1 MSSAAKTFVE
11 TGRAPRTQYPGF
23 WWVRIKPYAPKAGNV
38 VQSMTLRKIGKTFVE
53 KTGWYSDKYTR
64 EQIAVLLSTLSNR
77 HNPSSNPVFDVCTW
91 EEANALDQS
100 AKLRVKA
107 EGGRRRNAEDVVT
120 GAMTRADLP
129 DLHAPAETAAPRE
142 RRAPKV
148 GPQPPAKF
156 IAPVREPEPVPSEF
170 GDVTDEDVDFDE
182 FDDEPQDDRDD

>member
-11 TGRAPRTQYPGF
+11 TGRAPRTKYPGF

-38 VQSMTLRKIGKTFVE
+38 VQSMTLRKIGKTFTE

-64 EQIAVLLSTLSNR
+64 DQLGVLLSTLSNR

-120 GAMTRADLP
+120 GAMTLADLP
-129 DLHAPAETAAPRE
+129 PLRGPAETPPSRE
-142 RRAPKV
+142 RRASKV
-148 GPQPPAKF
+148 GPQPPAAFVPPK
-156 IAPVREPEPVPSEF
+156 PEPGEDF
-170 GDVTDEDVDFDE
+170 GDATDDEDLDFDE
-182 FDDEPQDDRDD
+182 AEFDDPQDQDD